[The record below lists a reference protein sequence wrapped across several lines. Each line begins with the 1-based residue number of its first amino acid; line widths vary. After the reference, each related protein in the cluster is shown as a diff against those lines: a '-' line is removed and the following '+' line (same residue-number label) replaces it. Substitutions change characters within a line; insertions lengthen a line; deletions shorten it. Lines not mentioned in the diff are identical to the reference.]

1 MAQYAQKVD
10 RRQISYFSSFV
21 CFLSLLFWL
30 IWLGVFREKASP
42 KPTKQIKYE
51 GVQLPAG
58 RTNHAADSVLLFGS
72 PRNVATHLKAEISAG
87 YWGKRAGKLWVIA
100 HRRGSAA
107 VGFFFFFELLLLIFL
122 SLYFLFFWAFTSS
135 ALKIV
140 EAGLEYSK
148 AAFVAVSAE
157 FEVVHAARNLGQHNP
172 APAIL
177 SLYSITAAF
186 QALNGGQSP
195 VLNEVL
201 PALIILLSFQNLI
214 CWDRQPCT
222 RRPVFT
228 LSCCV

>member
-72 PRNVATHLKAEISAG
+72 PRNAATHLKAEISAG

-107 VGFFFFFELLLLIFL
+107 VGFFFFFWAFTTYFFEPLLLIFSSFYFFSVEDCRSWFGVL
-122 SLYFLFFWAFTSS
+122 KGCFCRCFSWVWGGSRSPESGPAQSSTCNIVTLLYYSSISSPQRRSKPCAKWGVASSYHFT
-135 ALKIV
+135 V
-140 EAGLEYSK
+140 FSK
-148 AAFVAVSAE
+148 S
-157 FEVVHAARNLGQHNP
+157 
-172 APAIL
+172 
-177 SLYSITAAF
+177 Y
-186 QALNGGQSP
+186 
-195 VLNEVL
+195 
-201 PALIILLSFQNLI
+201 LL
-214 CWDRQPCT
+214 R
-222 RRPVFT
+222 
-228 LSCCV
+228 